1 MKKTE
6 HLWGIQC
13 YADMMHRMGKYIFLH
28 PEGSG
33 GNLKEIIREKPEGT
47 NYDFRDPKAIKIG
60 EKYYIVLGACVDE
73 KGTFLLYESEDA
85 ENWKYRCPLITEET
99 KIRTIECPDFFPL
112 GDKHVLVCSP
122 QNKKAEKDELEATAM
137 QRRAFSMK
145 TAGS

>member
-1 MKKTE
+1 MGHYSVSDNDKSS
-6 HLWGIQC
+6 
-13 YADMMHRMGKYIFLH
+13 DMIHFE
-28 PEGSG
+28 PE
-33 GNLKEIIREKPEGT
+33 KEIIREKPEGT

-112 GDKHVLVCSP
+112 DDKYVAMGD
-122 QNKKAEKDELEATAM
+122 
-137 QRRAFSMK
+137 
-145 TAGS
+145 G